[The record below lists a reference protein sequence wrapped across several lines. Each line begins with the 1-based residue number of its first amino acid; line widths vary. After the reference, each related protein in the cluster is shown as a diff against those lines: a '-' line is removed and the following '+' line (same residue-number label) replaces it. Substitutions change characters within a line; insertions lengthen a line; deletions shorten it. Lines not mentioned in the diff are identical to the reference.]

1 MSTIVKEFEGRNE
14 KEAIDRA
21 IEELGLDRS
30 EIDFEIVEAKRP
42 GLLFRG
48 GKVKIRVHVSEEEV
62 EAAVQDGRLS
72 SERPLETQAP
82 PRRQSGGPSGPRR
95 RRVGGNAERPAAERQ
110 APERQAPARQ
120 APARQAPIRQVDGSG
135 ETPEEELDQDAAEA
149 ALEAAVLRG
158 EPIARTPRP
167 AAQGEALPH
176 EAEIVDFVKTLLG
189 HMGFKAQVVV
199 GSREPN
205 RLGIDV
211 ETDKSAVLIGKQGK
225 TLEAFQFIC
234 NLAASRLGAEG
245 TRVIIDTQDY
255 RSRRE
260 HSLERMAAQAADRVR
275 RSRESVLLE
284 PLNPFERRIVHTA
297 IARRGDVETMS
308 EGDGLYKRIRVSL
321 KSGGNGGNSG
331 DNSGGGGRR
340 EGGNGGGR
348 RGGSRGRNPEYGRDG
363 DSDRDRNHGRD

>member
-30 EIDFEIVEAKRP
+30 EIDFEIVESKRP

-72 SERPLETQAP
+72 AERPLEMQGP
-82 PRRQSGGPSGPRR
+82 PRRQPGGPPGGRGRR
-95 RRVGGNAERPAAERQ
+95 RGGGNAERPAPANRQ
-110 APERQAPARQ
+110 APVLQAPVRQAN
-120 APARQAPIRQVDGSG
+120 GSG
-135 ETPEEELDQDAAEA
+135 EIPEEELDQDAAEA

-158 EPIARTPRP
+158 EPISRTPRQ
-167 AAQGEALPH
+167 AAKGEALPH

-211 ETDKSAVLIGKQGK
+211 ETDRSAVLIGKQGK

-260 HSLERMAAQAADRVR
+260 RSLERMAAQAAERVR
-275 RSRESVLLE
+275 RSRQSVLLE

-297 IARRGDVETMS
+297 IARRGDVETES
-308 EGDGLYKRIRVSL
+308 EGDGLYKRIRVSW
-321 KSGGNGGNSG
+321 KGGGNGGNSG
-331 DNSGGGGRR
+331 SGGRR

-348 RGGSRGRNPEYGRDG
+348 RGGSRGRNPEYGRDE
-363 DSDRDRNHGRD
+363 DSDRDRNYGRD